1 MEKLASEAG
10 LVLPRAQAFLPPGSA
25 SFQRT
30 WLPWLIL
37 IRVFSP
43 QSKQG
48 KEESGLSWKVNSV
61 HPAGQGLTLQID
73 KRKSMDLST
82 SWSFLLG
89 MTGEARTSLVKCL
102 EILKVCGSYI
112 CVF

>member
-1 MEKLASEAG
+1 M
-10 LVLPRAQAFLPPGSA
+10 
-25 SFQRT
+25 FQRT

-37 IRVFSP
+37 MK

-48 KEESGLSWKVNSV
+48 KEESGLSWKVNSF

-73 KRKSMDLST
+73 KTESMVLNT

-89 MTGEARTSLVKCL
+89 MTGEVRAPLSEVFKDSQSLWLLHLC
-102 EILKVCGSYI
+102 ILRPNGYALI
-112 CVF
+112 L